1 MGLAWCRYVL
11 TRISLSENV
20 ADIHKLAEQAL
31 ADTDTISMGDA
42 NVKDKESECYAILAN
57 ITASN
62 LSLLDKYEL
71 EELYTLLVKAERA
84 ACLDSVTE

>member
-42 NVKDKESECYAILAN
+42 NVKDKESECYAIPAKHYFPHLQC
-57 ITASN
+57 
-62 LSLLDKYEL
+62 KYI
-71 EELYTLLVKAERA
+71 VK
-84 ACLDSVTE
+84 